1 MSGNN
6 IIDEF
11 NVINR
16 HNKIVPLD
24 FNRILNRLNSLK
36 TMEPS
41 LHVNVGLIAQN
52 TIKLMINNISTRELD
67 NISANIC
74 ASMITVH
81 PDYGTLASRIEI
93 SNLHKETNDDY
104 YQMLLELN
112 DYKNENNE
120 PIKLVDDKLIL
131 FANNYSELIQKKVNY
146 NLDFNFSYFGIK
158 TLKKSYLLKHNLSNN
173 NIKILER
180 PQHLYLRVSIGIYF
194 NKIDENGYTNEY
206 TLEDIFNTY
215 KLLSE
220 HYYTHATPTLFN
232 GGTPRQALSSCFL
245 LEIGDNL
252 EGIYKTLSDTAK
264 ISKWSGGI
272 GVHCSQVRAKNSL
285 IKSTNG
291 RSEGIIPMLKVYNDS
306 ALYVSQGGGKR
317 KGSTAVYLEPWHPDI
332 FDFLDLK
339 KPIGDEYLRA
349 RDLFLAMWIPDLFMK
364 RLKLAIQTNKTVYW
378 SLFCPNIAIGLA
390 DKYGDEFEEL
400 YIKYENEQKYN
411 EQVDITLLWKKIL
424 EIQMESGT
432 PYLMFKDQ
440 VNKKCNQNNL
450 GTIKSSNL
458 CVSENTLILTKKG
471 YYPIK
476 DLANKDVEVWNGSEF
491 SLSSVRKTNVNQEL
505 LSISTDDGCELKC
518 TPYHKFYIV
527 SGSRN
532 DKHIIKEAGELKTGD
547 RLVKCDFPVIEGN
560 KDFDFKYPYTHG
572 LYCADGTDHKY
583 DNGERRYANIDLYHE
598 KQKLLSYVEYSRTN
612 TINDKCNKLRI
623 VLNDDINQKFDV
635 PINASLDNKLH
646 WLAGYCD
653 GDGTFTYSNPN
664 NLIGLQISSIHQDFL
679 MNVKLLCNTLGTNPK
694 ITLNRKECLQLMP
707 DNKGNG
713 ELKEYKCKE
722 IYRLLFT
729 SSDTY
734 KLFITLKLPTNRLI
748 HNSIKSLNNK
758 SKYIRISS
766 IEKVDGLHDTYCFN
780 EPKEHKG
787 IFNGIITGNCSEIN
801 IYTDKDNIGVC
812 NLASIS
818 LPKFVE
824 TSANGIVFYNYQK
837 LYEIT
842 KIIIKNLNQVID
854 NNVYPVPEG
863 KLSDSKNRPLGLGVQ
878 GLADVFFKFKIPF
891 TSNKAKEI
899 NKLIFETIYFA
910 SVESS
915 CELAQKNGSY
925 KSYNNS
931 MVSKGQLQFDL
942 WGVTPSSMW
951 NWDKLR
957 INISKYGLYNSL
969 LTALMPTASTSQIMG
984 NYEMFEPI
992 TSNMFT
998 RNTLSG
1004 TYQIINKYLIT
1015 DLLEL
1020 NIWNDQLKQKIIAN
1034 NGSVQNI
1041 DEIPKELKDIYMTV
1055 WELKQKDLIDMDVDR
1070 SAYVCQS
1077 SSSNR
1082 YMSQPNNNKLTSMY
1096 MYCWNKGLKTGCYYL
1111 RSKSG
1116 ADAIKFNVDV
1126 NILKEH
1132 QLKQLKQKQE
1142 LLNTAV
1148 EEEECTVCSA

>member
-1 MSGNN
+1 MNGNN
-6 IIDEF
+6 TIDEF

-36 TMEPS
+36 AMEPS

-93 SNLHKETNDDY
+93 SNLHKETNENY

-120 PIKLVDDKLIL
+120 SIQLVDDKLIL
-131 FANNYSELIQKKVNY
+131 FAKNYSDLIQNKVNY
-146 NLDFNFSYFGIK
+146 NLDFNFTYFGIK
-158 TLKKSYLLKHNLSNN
+158 TLKKSYLLKHNLSDNN
-173 NIKILER
+173 VKILER
-180 PQHLYLRVSIGIYF
+180 PQHLYLRVSIGIHF
-194 NKIDENGYTNEY
+194 NKIDKNGFTDEY

-232 GGTPRQALSSCFL
+232 GGTPRQSLSSCFL

-291 RSEGIIPMLKVYNDS
+291 KSEGIIPMLKVYNDS

-317 KGSTAVYLEPWHPDI
+317 KGSTAVYLEPWHADI

-364 RLKLAIQTNKTVYW
+364 RLTDAINNKQVVYW
-378 SLFCPNIAIGLA
+378 SLFCPNIAKGLA
-390 DKYGDEFEEL
+390 DKYGDEFEQL
-400 YIKYENEQKYN
+400 YIKYENEKKYN
-411 EQVDITLLWKKIL
+411 KQVDITILWKKIL
-424 EIQMESGT
+424 EIQMESGN

-440 VNKKCNQNNL
+440 VNRKCNQNNL

-458 CVSENTLILTKKG
+458 C
-471 YYPIK
+471 
-476 DLANKDVEVWNGSEF
+476 A
-491 SLSSVRKTNVNQEL
+491 
-505 LSISTDDGCELKC
+505 
-518 TPYHKFYIV
+518 
-527 SGSRN
+527 
-532 DKHIIKEAGELKTGD
+532 
-547 RLVKCDFPVIEGN
+547 
-560 KDFDFKYPYTHG
+560 
-572 LYCADGTDHKY
+572 
-583 DNGERRYANIDLYHE
+583 
-598 KQKLLSYVEYSRTN
+598 
-612 TINDKCNKLRI
+612 
-623 VLNDDINQKFDV
+623 
-635 PINASLDNKLH
+635 
-646 WLAGYCD
+646 
-653 GDGTFTYSNPN
+653 
-664 NLIGLQISSIHQDFL
+664 
-679 MNVKLLCNTLGTNPK
+679 
-694 ITLNRKECLQLMP
+694 
-707 DNKGNG
+707 
-713 ELKEYKCKE
+713 
-722 IYRLLFT
+722 
-729 SSDTY
+729 
-734 KLFITLKLPTNRLI
+734 
-748 HNSIKSLNNK
+748 
-758 SKYIRISS
+758 
-766 IEKVDGLHDTYCFN
+766 
-780 EPKEHKG
+780 
-787 IFNGIITGNCSEIN
+787 EIN

-824 TSANGIVFYNYQK
+824 TTKNGVVIYNYQK

-854 NNVYPVPEG
+854 NNVYPVSEG
-863 KLSDSKNRPLGLGVQ
+863 KYSDSQNRPLGLGVQ

-915 CELAQKNGSY
+915 CELAQVNGSY
-925 KSYNNS
+925 KTYSTS
-931 MVSKGQLQFDL
+931 MTAKGQLQFDL

-1004 TYQIINKYLIT
+1004 TYQIINKYLIN

-1020 NIWNDQLKQKIIAN
+1020 NIWNDNIKQKIIAY

-1041 DEIPKELKDIYMTV
+1041 DEIPKELKEIYMTV
-1055 WELKQKDLIDMDVDR
+1055 WELKQKDLIDMDADR

-1082 YMSQPNNNKLTSMY
+1082 YMSNPNNNKLTSMY
-1096 MYCWNKGLKTGCYYL
+1096 IYCWKKGLKTGCYYL
-1111 RSKSG
+1111 RSTSG
-1116 ADAIKFNVDV
+1116 ADAVKFNVDV
-1126 NILKEH
+1126 NILKEQ
-1132 QLKQLKQKQE
+1132 QLKKKQE
-1142 LLNTAV
+1142 LLNNVV

>member
-1 MSGNN
+1 MNVN
-6 IIDEF
+6 TIVDEF

-36 TMEPS
+36 NMEPI

-52 TIKLMINNISTRELD
+52 TIKLMINNITTRELD

-93 SNLHKETNDDY
+93 SNLHKETNENY

-112 DYKNENNE
+112 DYKNENGE
-120 PIKLVDDKLIL
+120 SIQLVDNKLIL
-131 FANNYSELIQKKVNY
+131 FAKNYSDVIQDKVNY
-146 NLDFNFSYFGIK
+146 NLDFNFTYFGIK

-173 NIKILER
+173 NVKILER
-180 PQHLYLRVSIGIYF
+180 PQHLYLRVSIGIHF
-194 NKIDENGYTNEY
+194 NKIDENGFTYEY
-206 TLEDIFNTY
+206 ILENIFNTY

-232 GGTPRQALSSCFL
+232 GGTPRQSLSSCFL

-291 RSEGIIPMLKVYNDS
+291 KSEGIIPMLKVYNDS

-317 KGSTAVYLEPWHPDI
+317 KGSTAVYLENWHADVI
-332 FDFLDLK
+332 DFLDLK

-349 RDLFLAMWIPDLFMK
+349 RDLFLAMWISDLFMK
-364 RLKLAIQTNKTVYW
+364 RLIQAIETKQVVLW
-378 SLFCPNIAIGLA
+378 SLFCPNIAKGLA

-400 YIKYENEQKYN
+400 YIKYENEKKYTK
-411 EQVDITLLWKKIL
+411 QVDITILWKKIL
-424 EIQMESGT
+424 EIQMESGN

-458 CVSENTLILTKKG
+458 
-471 YYPIK
+471 
-476 DLANKDVEVWNGSEF
+476 
-491 SLSSVRKTNVNQEL
+491 
-505 LSISTDDGCELKC
+505 
-518 TPYHKFYIV
+518 
-527 SGSRN
+527 
-532 DKHIIKEAGELKTGD
+532 
-547 RLVKCDFPVIEGN
+547 
-560 KDFDFKYPYTHG
+560 
-572 LYCADGTDHKY
+572 
-583 DNGERRYANIDLYHE
+583 
-598 KQKLLSYVEYSRTN
+598 
-612 TINDKCNKLRI
+612 
-623 VLNDDINQKFDV
+623 
-635 PINASLDNKLH
+635 
-646 WLAGYCD
+646 
-653 GDGTFTYSNPN
+653 
-664 NLIGLQISSIHQDFL
+664 
-679 MNVKLLCNTLGTNPK
+679 
-694 ITLNRKECLQLMP
+694 
-707 DNKGNG
+707 
-713 ELKEYKCKE
+713 
-722 IYRLLFT
+722 
-729 SSDTY
+729 
-734 KLFITLKLPTNRLI
+734 
-748 HNSIKSLNNK
+748 
-758 SKYIRISS
+758 
-766 IEKVDGLHDTYCFN
+766 
-780 EPKEHKG
+780 
-787 IFNGIITGNCSEIN
+787 CSEIN

-824 TSANGIVFYNYQK
+824 TTKNGVVFYNYQK

-854 NNVYPVPEG
+854 NNIYPVSEG
-863 KLSDSKNRPLGLGVQ
+863 KYSDSRNRPLGLGVQ

-915 CELAQKNGSY
+915 CELAQKYGPYETYST
-925 KSYNNS
+925 S
-931 MVSKGQLQFDL
+931 MVANGKLQFDL

-957 INISKYGLYNSL
+957 NNISKYGLYNSL

-1004 TYQIINKYLIT
+1004 TYQIINKYLIN

-1020 NIWNDQLKQKIIAN
+1020 NIWNDNIKQKIIAY

-1041 DEIPKELKDIYMTV
+1041 DEIPKELKEIYMTV
-1055 WELKQKDLIDMDVDR
+1055 WELKQKDLIDMDADR

-1082 YMSQPNNNKLTSMY
+1082 YMSNPNNNKLTSMY
-1096 MYCWNKGLKTGCYYL
+1096 IYCWKKGLKTGCYYL

-1116 ADAIKFNVDV
+1116 ADAVKFNIDV
-1126 NILKEH
+1126 NILKE
-1132 QLKQLKQKQE
+1132 QKLKKRQE
-1142 LLNTAV
+1142 LLNNIV

>member
-1 MSGNN
+1 MNVN
-6 IIDEF
+6 TIVDEF

-36 TMEPS
+36 NMEPI

-52 TIKLMINNISTRELD
+52 TIKLMINNITTRELD

-93 SNLHKETNDDY
+93 SNLHKETNENY

-112 DYKNENNE
+112 DYKNENGE
-120 PIKLVDDKLIL
+120 SIQLVDNKLIL
-131 FANNYSELIQKKVNY
+131 FAKNYSDIIQDKVNY
-146 NLDFNFSYFGIK
+146 NLDFNFTYFGIK

-173 NIKILER
+173 NVKILER

-194 NKIDENGYTNEY
+194 NKIDDNGFTYEY
-206 TLEDIFNTY
+206 ILEDIFNTY

-232 GGTPRQALSSCFL
+232 GGTPRQSLSSCFL

-291 RSEGIIPMLKVYNDS
+291 KSEGIIPMLKVYNDS

-317 KGSTAVYLEPWHPDI
+317 KGSTAVYLENWHADVI
-332 FDFLDLK
+332 DFLDLK

-349 RDLFLAMWIPDLFMK
+349 RDLFLAMWISDLFMK
-364 RLKLAIQTNKTVYW
+364 RLIQAIETKQVVLW
-378 SLFCPNIAIGLA
+378 SLFCPNIAKGLA

-400 YIKYENEQKYN
+400 YIKYENEKKYN
-411 EQVDITLLWKKIL
+411 KQVDITILWKKIL
-424 EIQMESGT
+424 EIQMESGN

-458 CVSENTLILTKKG
+458 
-471 YYPIK
+471 
-476 DLANKDVEVWNGSEF
+476 
-491 SLSSVRKTNVNQEL
+491 
-505 LSISTDDGCELKC
+505 
-518 TPYHKFYIV
+518 
-527 SGSRN
+527 
-532 DKHIIKEAGELKTGD
+532 
-547 RLVKCDFPVIEGN
+547 
-560 KDFDFKYPYTHG
+560 
-572 LYCADGTDHKY
+572 
-583 DNGERRYANIDLYHE
+583 
-598 KQKLLSYVEYSRTN
+598 
-612 TINDKCNKLRI
+612 
-623 VLNDDINQKFDV
+623 
-635 PINASLDNKLH
+635 
-646 WLAGYCD
+646 
-653 GDGTFTYSNPN
+653 
-664 NLIGLQISSIHQDFL
+664 
-679 MNVKLLCNTLGTNPK
+679 
-694 ITLNRKECLQLMP
+694 
-707 DNKGNG
+707 
-713 ELKEYKCKE
+713 
-722 IYRLLFT
+722 
-729 SSDTY
+729 
-734 KLFITLKLPTNRLI
+734 
-748 HNSIKSLNNK
+748 
-758 SKYIRISS
+758 
-766 IEKVDGLHDTYCFN
+766 
-780 EPKEHKG
+780 
-787 IFNGIITGNCSEIN
+787 CSEIN

-824 TSANGIVFYNYQK
+824 TTKNGVIFYNYQK

-854 NNVYPVPEG
+854 NNVYPVSEG
-863 KLSDSKNRPLGLGVQ
+863 KYSDSRNRPLGLGVQ

-915 CELAQKNGSY
+915 CELAQKYGPYETYST
-925 KSYNNS
+925 S
-931 MVSKGQLQFDL
+931 MVANGKLQFDL

-957 INISKYGLYNSL
+957 NNISKYGLYNSL

-1004 TYQIINKYLIT
+1004 TYQIINKYLIN

-1020 NIWNDQLKQKIIAN
+1020 NIWNDNIKQKIIAY

-1041 DEIPKELKDIYMTV
+1041 DEIPKELKEIYMTV
-1055 WELKQKDLIDMDVDR
+1055 WELKQKDLIDMDADR

-1082 YMSQPNNNKLTSMY
+1082 YMSNPNNNKLTSMY
-1096 MYCWNKGLKTGCYYL
+1096 IYCWKKGLKTGCYYL

-1116 ADAIKFNVDV
+1116 ADAVKFNIDV
-1126 NILKEH
+1126 NILKE
-1132 QLKQLKQKQE
+1132 QKLKKRQE
-1142 LLNTAV
+1142 LLNNIV